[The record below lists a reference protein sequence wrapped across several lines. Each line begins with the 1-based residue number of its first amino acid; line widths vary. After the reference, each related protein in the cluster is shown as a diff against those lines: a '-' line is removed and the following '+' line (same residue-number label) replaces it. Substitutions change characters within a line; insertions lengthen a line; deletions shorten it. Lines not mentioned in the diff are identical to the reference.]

1 MSRLTAAAHPRRV
14 FRSASLSLLA
24 LILCAAPRVLAAQ
37 ARIVLRVAHLIDGK
51 GGTRDN
57 VALVI
62 EGSRIARITSGDD
75 TTTGPIT
82 YDLQQL
88 TLMPGLIDTHVHID
102 SHFGRDG
109 RMPTEMESQLDRV
122 VAAGQNSEVTLRAGF
137 TTVQSIGA
145 PPDIELRY
153 GIGHGDFLGPRVL
166 TSVSQLTDTRMTPDQ
181 IRAWVRTMVARGADV
196 IKIFASKSIREGGG
210 QTLSDAQIRA
220 ACEEAKLAGKRT
232 WVHSHSA
239 SAARAASLA
248 GCTTIAHGSQLTDR
262 EFTLMAQRGTYFE
275 PNIGLVSQNYLEN
288 KQRYLGTGNYTE
300 DGFKKTEE
308 GIPLKLEMFKRA
320 MRHKD
325 LKIIMGTD
333 ATAGAHGQ
341 NAREIIYRVQVAGQP
356 AMDAIVAATSLNAEA
371 LGLSDKIGTV
381 APGMEADLI
390 AVDGNPLTDITSL
403 QRVVF
408 VMKGGRVYRNG
419 REGVRLIDRLGPTVI
434 NGGSVVATSIPLDS
448 IRAAMVRATALGSGA
463 QIQIATIVQ
472 QDSAAIPLSQYP
484 TIAPRVSRLRLEPAE
499 LRLAVGDTVLVPGRV
514 TVSAVDSAGTIL
526 GKLST
531 YDLTIVTGSA
541 PVISPSPGSP
551 RQFIAQRK
559 GETTVML
566 AFPRALWT
574 KSGEPPKAE
583 LRVVVN

>member
-1 MSRLTAAAHPRRV
+1 MHSSAAASRLRRV
-14 FRSASLSLLA
+14 LRPATLA
-24 LILCAAPRVLAAQ
+24 LALCAAPSILSAQ
-37 ARIVLRVAHLIDGK
+37 ARIVIRAGRLLDGK
-51 GGTRDN
+51 GGVRQN
-57 VALVI
+57 VALVV

-109 RMPTEMESQLDRV
+109 RMPTELESQLDRV
-122 VAAGQNSEVTLRAGF
+122 VAAGQNAEVTLRAGF

-145 PPDIELRY
+145 PPDVELRY
-153 GIGHGDFLGPRVL
+153 GIGHGDFIGPRVL
-166 TSVSQLTDTRMTPDQ
+166 TSVSQLTDTKLTPEQ

-196 IKIFASKSIREGGG
+196 IKIFASKSIREGGA
-210 QTLSDAQIRA
+210 QTLTDAQIRA
-220 ACEEAKLAGKRT
+220 ACDEARLAGKRT
-232 WVHSHSA
+232 WVHAHSA

-248 GCTTIAHGSQLTDR
+248 GCTTVAHGSQLTDR

-288 KQRYLGTGNYTE
+288 KQRYLGAGNYTE
-300 DGFKKTEE
+300 DGFKKTED
-308 GIPLKLEMFKRA
+308 GIPLKLAMFKRA
-320 MRHKD
+320 MQHKD

-371 LGLSDKIGTV
+371 LGMADRIGSV
-381 APGMEADLI
+381 AAGMEADLI
-390 AVDGNPLTDITSL
+390 AVDGNPVVDVTAL

-419 REGVRLIDRLGPTVI
+419 REGARLMDRVGGP
-434 NGGSVVATSIPLDS
+434 NGPMLVLPNVTILDS
-448 IRAAMVRATALGSGA
+448 IRASIVRSGISTGGA
-463 QIQIATIVQ
+463 SIQIATIMR
-472 QDSAAIPLSQYP
+472 QDSVGIPMSRYP
-484 TIAPRVSRLRLEPAE
+484 EIVPRVARLRLEPTE
-499 LRLAVGDTVLVPGRV
+499 LRLAVGDTVPIPKRV
-514 TVSAVDSAGTIL
+514 TVSAIDSAGATV
-526 GKLST
+526 GVLSAFD
-531 YDLTIVTGSA
+531 YTIVTGAMPAVVPDPNST
-541 PVISPSPGSP
+541 
-551 RQFIAQRK
+551 RQLIAQRR
-559 GETTVML
+559 GEMTITF
-566 AFPRALWT
+566 AFPRGLWAKPT
-574 KSGEPPKAE
+574 EPPSAV